1 MHLPDGFLA
10 AKIWIPMMGISAG
23 TITAAVMIAN
33 RKLTERHIPLLG
45 VLSAF
50 VFAAQMLNFPV
61 AGGTSGHFMGTALV
75 AILVGPW
82 AAVLIMTTIL
92 LVQCFVFQDGGL
104 TAIGANI
111 FNMGVAAGFVGY
123 YFSYAIGRGAI
134 YCAQRKGLINQS
146 PTLTKK
152 GFFVGAGIGAWF
164 SIIASSAC
172 CAFELAL
179 SGTVPLKVTLIAMV
193 GTHAI
198 IGVVEGLITFM
209 ALNFIMKVMPD
220 LLEIQKI

>member
-1 MHLPDGFLA
+1 MHLPDGFLS
-10 AKIWIPMMGISAG
+10 AKVWIPMMGISAG
-23 TITAAVMIAN
+23 TITASVMIVN
-33 RKLTERHIPLLG
+33 RRLTERHIPILG

-61 AGGTSGHFMGTALV
+61 AGGTSGHFMGAPLL

-92 LVQCFVFQDGGL
+92 LVQCFVFQDGGV
-104 TAIGANI
+104 TALGANI
-111 FNMGVAAGFVGY
+111 FNMGVVAGFIGY
-123 YFSYAIGRGAI
+123 YFFYAIRS
-134 YCAQRKGLINQS
+134 LIGN
-146 PTLTKK
+146 KK
-152 GFFVGAGIGAWF
+152 GVFLGAGIGAWL
-164 SIIASSAC
+164 SIISSSAC

-193 GTHAI
+193 GTHTI
-198 IGVVEGLITFM
+198 IGVVEGLITFA
-209 ALNFIMKVMPD
+209 ALSFIMKVRPD

>member
-33 RKLTERHIPLLG
+33 RRLTERHIPILG
-45 VLSAF
+45 VLAAF

-61 AGGTSGHFMGTALV
+61 AGGTSGHFMGTALL

-104 TAIGANI
+104 TALGANI
-111 FNMGVAAGFVGY
+111 FNMGVVAGFIGY
-123 YFSYAIGRGAI
+123 YSFYAIKYFVG
-134 YCAQRKGLINQS
+134 S
-146 PTLTKK
+146 KK
-152 GFFVGAGIGAWF
+152 GFFAGAGIGAWL

-172 CAFELAL
+172 CALELVL
-179 SGTVPLKVTLIAMV
+179 SGT
-193 GTHAI
+193 
-198 IGVVEGLITFM
+198 
-209 ALNFIMKVMPD
+209 
-220 LLEIQKI
+220 

>member
-10 AKIWIPMMGISAG
+10 AKVWIPMMGISAG
-23 TITAAVMIAN
+23 TITASVMIVN
-33 RKLTERHIPLLG
+33 RRLTERHIPILG

-61 AGGTSGHFMGTALV
+61 AGGTSGHFMGAALL

-104 TAIGANI
+104 TALGANI
-111 FNMGVAAGFVGY
+111 FNMGIVAGFIGY
-123 YFSYAIGRGAI
+123 YFFYAIRSLI
-134 YCAQRKGLINQS
+134 PLNPPLLKGD
-146 PTLTKK
+146 K
-152 GFFVGAGIGAWF
+152 GGLKGVFIGAGIGAWF

-193 GTHAI
+193 GTHTI
-198 IGVVEGLITFM
+198 IGVVEGLITFA
-209 ALNFIMKVMPD
+209 ALSFIMKVRPD

>member
-23 TITAAVMIAN
+23 TITAVVMIAN
-33 RKLTERHIPLLG
+33 RRLTEKHIPVLG

-61 AGGTSGHFMGTALV
+61 AGGTSGHFMGAALL

-92 LVQCFVFQDGGL
+92 SVQCFVFQDGGL
-104 TAIGANI
+104 TALGANI
-111 FNMGVAAGFVGY
+111 FNMGVVAGFIGY
-123 YFSYAIGRGAI
+123 YFFYAIRN
-134 YCAQRKGLINQS
+134 LIGD
-146 PTLTKK
+146 KK

-164 SIIASSAC
+164 SIISASAC

-193 GTHAI
+193 GTHTI
-198 IGVVEGLITFM
+198 IGVVEGLITCA
-209 ALNFIMKVMPD
+209 ALSFIMKVRPD

>member
-1 MHLPDGFLA
+1 MHLPDGFLS
-10 AKIWIPMMGISAG
+10 AKIWISMMGISAG

-104 TAIGANI
+104 TALGANI
-111 FNMGVAAGFVGY
+111 FNMGVVAGFIGY
-123 YFSYAIGRGAI
+123 YFFYAITS
-134 YCAQRKGLINQS
+134 LIGN
-146 PTLTKK
+146 KK
-152 GFFVGAGIGAWF
+152 GVFIGAGIGAWF

-179 SGTVPLKVTLIAMV
+179 SGTVPLKVSLVAMV

>member
-1 MHLPDGFLA
+1 MHLPDGFLS
-10 AKIWIPMMGISAG
+10 AKIWIPMLGISAG
-23 TITAAVMIAN
+23 TVTTAVMIVN
-33 RKLTERHIPLLG
+33 RRLTEKHIPILG

-61 AGGTSGHFMGTALV
+61 AGGTSGHFMGAALI

-104 TAIGANI
+104 TALGANI
-111 FNMGVAAGFVGY
+111 FNMGVVAGFTGY
-123 YFSYAIGRGAI
+123 YLSCAIKTITG
-134 YCAQRKGLINQS
+134 S
-146 PTLTKK
+146 KK
-152 GFFVGAGIGAWF
+152 GIFLGAGIGAWF
-164 SIIASSAC
+164 SIIASSTC
-172 CAFELAL
+172 CAVELAL

-193 GTHAI
+193 GTHTI
-198 IGVVEGLITFM
+198 IGVIEGLITVT
-209 ALNFIMKVMPD
+209 ALSFIMKTRPD